1 MNWFREDFFIKKY
14 LKKISHLFYVL
25 ILVFVTSLCFFI
37 YQTDS
42 EKKVYKSDLIELSNI
57 KYGLFNVDEWKFII
71 SGIIVKKINDFELNS
86 NNKKQLNSKIS
97 YFLKKEI
104 NNLEK
109 RFYEQNYSSISGY
122 FKNGVVS
129 FTGTFDKI
137 KKDIPIFSKQI
148 ISYVETPKNK
158 NSLKHY
164 LIQQL
169 DIYTKNTF
177 SKIDYS
183 KFNLILKKYN
193 FRNRRDTSL
202 FLNKKVENLEFNS
215 NFQKKLLI
223 VTTLVLIFS
232 LFYFK
237 ENIDNFNFLILF
249 TICFLFLILGLTLPM
264 IEIDARISEFKMSL
278 LSENVVFTDQVLYFK
293 SKSILEV
300 IQIMIFKGQ
309 FDLILVG
316 FLIFIFSVVFPMS
329 KLISSVL
336 FISHKKLKYNKLINF
351 LVFKTGKWSMADVMV
366 VAIFMTYLGFSGVL
380 SEQLSN
386 VENLSEKIEMLTTN
400 QSNLQIGFITFTSF
414 TILSLFITNKL
425 KISKRIQN

>member
-1 MNWFREDFFIKKY
+1 M
-14 LKKISHLFYVL
+14 KKISHLFYVL

-71 SGIIVKKINDFELNS
+71 SGILVKKINEFELNS
-86 NNKKQLNSKIS
+86 NNKKQLKSKIS
-97 YFLKKEI
+97 SFLQKEI

-122 FKNGVVS
+122 FKNGVAS

-183 KFNLILKKYN
+183 KLNLILKKYN

-223 VTTLVLIFS
+223 FTTLVLIFS

-414 TILSLFITNKL
+414 TILSLFIANKL
-425 KISKRIQN
+425 KHLKVYKIKFREYIKP